1 MQGPA
6 TDRGVNYRALGEL
19 FDRANEDTS
28 RSYKFRVSMLEVSHA
43 CITVH
48 TALVYTPKHGGCDV
62 LLAATCAVT
71 PALYMLQ
78 YIVLHMCSAM
88 HTLV

>member
-28 RSYKFRVSMLEVSHA
+28 RSYKFRVSMLEVRCTLLLCAYLCS
-43 CITVH
+43 ISQ
-48 TALVYTPKHGGCDV
+48 DV
-62 LLAATCAVT
+62 
-71 PALYMLQ
+71 
-78 YIVLHMCSAM
+78 
-88 HTLV
+88 

>member
-28 RSYKFRVSMLEVSHA
+28 RSYKFRVSMLEVGY
-43 CITVH
+43 
-48 TALVYTPKHGGCDV
+48 YT
-62 LLAATCAVT
+62 LLLCVQ
-71 PALYMLQ
+71 Q
-78 YIVLHMCSAM
+78 YSM
-88 HTLV
+88 HEDIC